1 MLLYPIIIF
10 RLKVN
15 NEMGKKEFNFRI
27 QVSRQNATNNRLGR
41 DNAIIRRKKAI
52 KNCSW
57 VKL

>member
-52 KNCSW
+52 KNCS
-57 VKL
+57 